1 MRVLAVHE
9 QRARA
14 AQVFAARFGRPA
26 AYAAVAPGRVN
37 LIGEHVDYN
46 QGPVLPMAIELQT
59 MLLASRR
66 QDRRVVLY
74 STALDQQAEFE
85 LVADLPR
92 AADVWQNYVRGV
104 LAGCLEA
111 GLDPGG
117 LDVVIDSTVPT
128 GGGLSSSAAL
138 EVATATLVEAVTG
151 RSLDPVQKALL
162 CQKAEHTYALVPCG
176 IMDQFS
182 SVFGRQGFAMLLDCR
197 SLAIRHVPLPG
208 RDLAFLIINSNVK
221 HELSGGEYALR
232 RRQCQ
237 QAAQALGVGS
247 LREVSAAELHDGGGR
262 LEPVVL
268 RRARHVVTEIERTVA
283 AAEHLRAGDWLA
295 FGRLMYASHESLRDD
310 YEVSC
315 RELDLLVELARRQGA
330 DVYGSRMTG
339 GGFGGCTVSL
349 VRSDSAA
356 RIGAAVAAAYQRQT
370 GIEPM
375 YFVTG
380 AADGARRLEVE
391 SVT

>member
-1 MRVLAVHE
+1 MSGMSVDG

-14 AQVFAARFGRPA
+14 EEVFTTRFGRPS

-46 QGPVLPMAIELQT
+46 QGLVLPMAIERQT
-59 MLLASRR
+59 LLLAARR
-66 QDRRVVLY
+66 PDRRMVVY
-74 STALDQQAEFE
+74 STAVDKQAEFE
-85 LVADLPR
+85 LAATMPR
-92 AADVWQNYVRGV
+92 AAEVWQNYVRGV

-117 LDVVIDSTVPT
+117 LDVLIDSTVPT
-128 GGGLSSSAAL
+128 GSGLSSSAAL

-151 RSLDPVQKALL
+151 GKLDPVQKALL

-182 SVFGRQGFAMLLDCR
+182 SVFGRAGYAMLLDCR
-197 SLAIRHVPLPG
+197 SLEIQHAPLPQG
-208 RDLAFLIINSNVK
+208 DLAFLIINSNVK

-232 RRQCQ
+232 RKQCQ
-237 QAAQALGVGS
+237 QAAEGLGVKS
-247 LREVSAAELHDGGGR
+247 LRDVSAGR
-262 LEPVVL
+262 LASAGVGLDPLIV
-268 RRARHVVTEIERTVA
+268 RRARHIVTEIERTRL
-283 AAEHLRAGDWLA
+283 AAEHLRAGDWA
-295 FGRLMYASHESLRDD
+295 SFGKLMYASHESLRDD

-315 RELDLLVELARRQGA
+315 PELDLLVKLARRQGD

-339 GGFGGCTVSL
+339 GGFGGCTISL
-349 VRSDSAA
+349 VRVESAE
-356 RIGAAVAAAYQRQT
+356 RIGAAVACAYERET
-370 GIEPM
+370 GIQPM

-380 AADGARRLEVE
+380 AADGARCLQSE
-391 SVT
+391 SRT